1 MSEPPTKRSKILL
14 SDGAEDVAPTPE
26 CKKRIYTAELIVF
39 DKHKNCLLTNG
50 EYELLLHN
58 YWMQDGDEETIQ
70 KGKTWEN
77 GFRNKVTFTRGLNDV
92 KDCSALSKAV

>member
-1 MSEPPTKRSKILL
+1 MIFSYVFFGLSDSPSSLSEPPSKKTKRQDVSDNVSTTESKKL
-14 SDGAEDVAPTPE
+14 
-26 CKKRIYTAELIVF
+26 IYTAELIVF

-58 YWMQDGDEETIQ
+58 YMMQDGSDVQ

-77 GFRNKVTFTRGLNDV
+77 SFRNKVIARL
-92 KDCSALSKAV
+92 